1 MNPNEYFEKEY
12 SVYHINDVVE
22 LKDLKS
28 LHSLIMEYAKY
39 YHQEQVKAN
48 SVLGDVSESFN
59 EELRG
64 KFFKECTHTRDDNG
78 RTASIIRKIDV
89 APHDLFE
96 WFKSNVI

>member
-1 MNPNEYFEKEY
+1 MT
-12 SVYHINDVVE
+12 E
-22 LKDLKS
+22 LQRLKILS
-28 LHSLIMEYAKY
+28 ALELGYGKLTARDTTEAEFKNIEEAI
-39 YHQEQVKAN
+39 ELVKAN

>member
-1 MNPNEYFEKEY
+1 MNISEKVIDIIKGMEG
-12 SVYHINDVVE
+12 IGGIPTDEEFMDE
-22 LKDLKS
+22 LDSRLDH
-28 LHSLIMEYAKY
+28 LR
-39 YHQEQVKAN
+39 VKAN

>member
-1 MNPNEYFEKEY
+1 MENIYRDYFNATEVPTGCEAISKQFDYEELIGFAKQY
-12 SVYHINDVVE
+12 ASVVNG
-22 LKDLKS
+22 
-28 LHSLIMEYAKY
+28 
-39 YHQEQVKAN
+39 N

-64 KFFKECTHTRDDNG
+64 KFFKECTHTRDDKG
-78 RTASIIRKIDV
+78 RTASLIRKIDV